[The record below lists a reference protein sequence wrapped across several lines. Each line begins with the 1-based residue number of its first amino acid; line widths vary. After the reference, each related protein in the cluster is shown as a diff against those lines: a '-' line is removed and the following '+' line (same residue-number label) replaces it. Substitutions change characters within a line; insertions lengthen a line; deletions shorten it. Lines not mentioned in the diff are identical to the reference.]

1 MTPTGPNPA
10 ASPSPS
16 IPLTLPTEISSA
28 PQAEQGNKYEHIQPQ
43 PKPAEQQP
51 WLSRPI
57 RGGCVKGSSTSTS
70 HVQTTTSAGQ
80 FAVLEE
86 DDEAEFPA
94 CGSQVEPTSPILGS
108 VAVVLTAD
116 VRTEDNRSSH
126 RSSLS
131 PGEIKRKTDG
141 QQRGMAPEYT
151 VTVFMTLKR
160 HERSSFRN
168 GVAGL
173 HLRPDMPLPLGARSP
188 SPPADFVSLE

>member
-1 MTPTGPNPA
+1 MQIHRRTAPGSREYCCHRGKRAGFGRFGETFFQPSRATKRGIAPSASPESAEQAAQAAVTPTGPNPA

-28 PQAEQGNKYEHIQPQ
+28 PQAEQGNKYKHIQPQ

-86 DDEAEFPA
+86 DDEAELPA
-94 CGSQVEPTSPILGS
+94 CGRQVEPTSPSLGS
-108 VAVVLTAD
+108 VVVDLTAD
-116 VRTEDNRSSH
+116 VRTEGNRSS
-126 RSSLS
+126 RCSSLS
-131 PGEIKRKTDG
+131 PG
-141 QQRGMAPEYT
+141 
-151 VTVFMTLKR
+151 
-160 HERSSFRN
+160 
-168 GVAGL
+168 
-173 HLRPDMPLPLGARSP
+173 
-188 SPPADFVSLE
+188 